1 MLYKFVILQKADNE
15 YYDALNWYALQESN
29 LAAKFAADVEVSI
42 NRILQIPESYPK
54 TKRGYRQALRET
66 FPYFIVYFVD
76 RTAGL
81 ISIVS
86 IFYTSRNPGK
96 KFRT

>member
-42 NRILQIPESYPK
+42 NVILQIPESYPQS
-54 TKRGYRQALRET
+54 KRGYRQVLMKT
-66 FPYFIVYFVD
+66 FPYFIVYSVD
-76 RTAGL
+76 KTAGL

-86 IFYTSRNPGK
+86 IFHTSRHPKQKFK
-96 KFRT
+96 K